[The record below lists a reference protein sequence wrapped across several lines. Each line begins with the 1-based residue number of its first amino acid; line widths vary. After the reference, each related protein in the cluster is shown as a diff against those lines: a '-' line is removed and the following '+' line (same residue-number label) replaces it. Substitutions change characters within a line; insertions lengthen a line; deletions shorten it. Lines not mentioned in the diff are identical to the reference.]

1 MLKESEAAIGCE
13 LFADNCESNK
23 LANAQ
28 IPVVAFIRELKTN
41 PQILRLLTLKQI
53 TIFERFS
60 WSNNN
65 FHLLNNASCM
75 RCVD

>member
-28 IPVVAFIRELKTN
+28 IPVVTFIRELKTN
-41 PQILRLLTLKQI
+41 PQILRLLTL
-53 TIFERFS
+53 E
-60 WSNNN
+60 
-65 FHLLNNASCM
+65 
-75 RCVD
+75 